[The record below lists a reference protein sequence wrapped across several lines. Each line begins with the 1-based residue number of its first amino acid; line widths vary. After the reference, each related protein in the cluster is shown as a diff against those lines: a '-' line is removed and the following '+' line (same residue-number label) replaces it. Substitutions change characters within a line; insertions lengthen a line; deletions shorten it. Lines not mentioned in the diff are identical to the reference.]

1 LQKFLPEADEKDVRI
16 LSRKFI
22 DDGSSSSSSIEV
34 ANNNNDEEKGEEY
47 FTSLCS
53 NSTFIRVVTYK
64 GKVVGAVLVGETNLE
79 ETFENLIQDKI
90 DVSHLENDL
99 LDPDVDIE
107 DYFD

>member
-1 LQKFLPEADEKDVRI
+1 MGRATTQRVKTKKMFSPLLCARI
-16 LSRKFI
+16 HRLF
-22 DDGSSSSSSIEV
+22 
-34 ANNNNDEEKGEEY
+34 
-47 FTSLCS
+47 
-53 NSTFIRVVTYK
+53 RVVTYK

-90 DVSHLENDL
+90 DVSHLESDL